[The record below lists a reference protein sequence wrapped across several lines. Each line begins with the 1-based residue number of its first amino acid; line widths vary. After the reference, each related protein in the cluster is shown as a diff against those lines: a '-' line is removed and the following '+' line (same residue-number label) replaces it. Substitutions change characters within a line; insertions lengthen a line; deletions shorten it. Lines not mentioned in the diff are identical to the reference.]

1 MNKEEIKRLPFVVK
15 AYSIIYPTESQCN
28 ICGLPWSVGGAKN
41 VNIGQD
47 WGIFYVCPHCWET
60 RTKEEIL
67 RASVRGYMSQYECA
81 SRNESDR
88 EKFLKN
94 HQLDEILY
102 KIEQE
107 YNKTHLT
114 VE

>member
-1 MNKEEIKRLPFVVK
+1 
-15 AYSIIYPTESQCN
+15 
-28 ICGLPWSVGGAKN
+28 
-41 VNIGQD
+41 
-47 WGIFYVCPHCWET
+47 
-60 RTKEEIL
+60 
-67 RASVRGYMSQYECA
+67 MSQYECA

-114 VE
+114 EE